1 MTACIAL
8 GLIAET
14 MIFVM
19 AGYAWFRSKGYTLAE
34 AYAGAVVTV
43 FVFLSLIQQCSLLV
57 GSPWPA
63 AIIEATVL
71 LVVLF
76 FCPRWLPQVRTGLK
90 SVRAML
96 ARESLPGWIVLT
108 ALLLM
113 LGVVVFGDPR
123 VAFLPSDPMPKEL
136 LSGRF
141 GGGHGAMAWVGPV
154 PVLNAPALFFHATR
168 FGLAARTC
176 GFGLLAYTAI
186 GCCTY
191 ALARRYAWPTMALT
205 VALLVLS
212 MPRLVW
218 LGLWPTSELIGATA
232 VAFSLVLIY
241 RLLEQYRPGDL
252 RLFFITILF
261 SIDSNAMSIA
271 LVAVMVLLMLVVM
284 IRRHGWLLFR
294 EMVTARPLAG
304 VAVLLPVV
312 ALAQVPA
319 GLVNLAHG
327 HPLLGPGVAVDNGG
341 IVKAGANLVRYLFAS
356 VDATEPIQKMLN
368 WMVGMDL
375 NRLLSAVYN
384 ALILPVF
391 TRAGVPAPFAPLF
404 SGSGQMAF
412 GPFACLL
419 VLPAMAHALV
429 RGPRR
434 LKALSLAWVAY
445 LYVAALVANWHPANL
460 AILTPL
466 FAAGG
471 FVVAFSLPPWRLR
484 RRGMRLLQIDFALL
498 LAWAIVCVA
507 GGTG

>member
-1 MTACIAL
+1 LTACIAL

-14 MIFVM
+14 MLFVM
-19 AGYAWFRSKGYTLAE
+19 AGFAWFRSKGYTLAE
-34 AYAGAVVTV
+34 AYAGSVVTV
-43 FVFLSLIQQCSLLV
+43 FVVLSLIHQSSLLV
-57 GSPWPA
+57 GSPWPGAIMEGAVLA
-63 AIIEATVL
+63 A
-71 LVVLF
+71 VLF
-76 FCPRWLPQVRTGLK
+76 YSRRWLSQVHTGLE
-90 SVRAML
+90 SLRAML
-96 ARESLPGWIVLT
+96 RREILPGWIMLT
-108 ALLLM
+108 AGLLM
-113 LGVVVFGDPR
+113 LGVVVLGDPR
-123 VAFLPSDPMPKEL
+123 VAFHPSNPMPTEL
-136 LSGRF
+136 LAF
-141 GGGHGAMAWVGPV
+141 GYGDGQKSLAEVGPI
-154 PVLNAPALFFHATR
+154 PVLNAPALFFHTVR
-168 FGLAARTC
+168 FGLAARAC
-176 GFGLLAYTAI
+176 GFGLLAYLAI
-186 GCCTY
+186 GCCAY
-191 ALARRYAWPTMALT
+191 ALARRYAWPPMALT

-218 LGLWPTSELIGATA
+218 LGIWPTSELIGATA

-241 RLLEQYRPGDL
+241 RLLEQHHPGDL
-252 RLFFITILF
+252 RLFVISILF

-271 LVAVMVLLMLVVM
+271 LAAVMVLLLLVVM

-294 EMVTARPLAG
+294 ETVVAGPLTGAM
-304 VAVLLPVV
+304 VLLPVLG
-312 ALAQVPA
+312 LAQVPI
-319 GLVNLAHG
+319 GLLNLARS

-341 IVKAGANLVRYLFAS
+341 IVEAGANLVRYLFAS
-356 VDATEPIQKMLN
+356 VDATEPIQQMLK
-368 WMVGMDL
+368 WLLGVDL
-375 NRLLSAVYN
+375 DGLLAAAYN

-391 TRAGVPAPFAPLF
+391 MGTGVQAPFAPLF

-419 VLPAMAHALV
+419 VLPAMAHALM

-460 AILTPL
+460 AVLTPL

-498 LAWAIVCVA
+498 LAWAIVRVA